1 MSDSNNTTQSISG
14 KTSFFSIDF
23 AEIWRYRDL
32 IKIFIRRDFIA
43 VYKQTVLGPLWHLI
57 TPLLSSVV
65 YMVVFGVLFES
76 SPSSDGIPKI
86 LFFLSGTVLWSFFA
100 GSLSTVSTT
109 LLDNASIFGKVYF
122 PRLAVP
128 IALMASKSISF
139 LLQIVMFF
147 LFYFYYCFIGRIDF
161 NWILLM
167 IFPLCVLM
175 TGALSFGVGIL
186 ISALTVKFRDFQ
198 KLIVFV
204 TQLLMYATPVL
215 YSVDQ
220 FFSKIPESYQKLYYL
235 NPLVSIFE
243 SFRCALFGRGT
254 IEYGDLAISGAVILV
269 FVVLGVGV
277 FTKVEKNF
285 IDTI

>member
-1 MSDSNNTTQSISG
+1 MSYSKNTTQKISG
-14 KTSFFSIDF
+14 RTSFFSVDL
-23 AEIWRYRDL
+23 AEIWKYRDL
-32 IKIFIRRDFIA
+32 IKIFVRRDFVA
-43 VYKQTVLGPLWHLI
+43 VYKQTVLGPVWHLI

-65 YMVVFGVLFES
+65 YMIVFGVLFQS
-76 SPSSDGIPKI
+76 STSSDETPKI
-86 LFFLSGTVLWSFFA
+86 LFFLSGTILWSFFA
-100 GSLSTVSTT
+100 SSLASVSTT

-139 LLQIVMFF
+139 LLQVAMFF
-147 LFYFYYCFIGRIDF
+147 LFYIYYCNLGRIEF
-161 NWILLM
+161 KWVLLLF
-167 IFPLCVLM
+167 FPLCVFM
-175 TGALSFGVGIL
+175 TGLLSFGVGIL

-204 TQLLMYATPVL
+204 TQLAMYATPVL

-220 FFSKIPESYQKLYYL
+220 FFSKIPDHYQDLYYL
-235 NPLVSIFE
+235 NPLASIFE
-243 SFRCALFGRGT
+243 TFRWALFGSGQL
-254 IEYGDLAISGAVILV
+254 EYGYLAYSAAVILL
-269 FVVLGVGV
+269 FSIIGVGV